1 MDLVISD
8 GDDSTADIV
17 LKDVTVN
24 ADGSFEVPNVD
35 VSSLKDGKLEVTAT
49 FTDSDGNVA
58 TATDGVAK
66 DTTYGEETD
75 EPADGITQPTVSIT
89 DNTGNNAELISGTE
103 KATISGN
110 IGETDAATVDL
121 VISDGDDSTADI
133 VLKDVTVNADGSFEV
148 PNVDVSSLKDGK
160 LEVTATFTDSDGNV
174 ATATDGVAKDTT
186 YGEET
191 DEPADGITQPTV
203 SITDNTGNNAEL
215 ISGTEKATIS
225 GNIGETDAATVDL
238 VISDGDDSTADIVL
252 KDVTVNADG
261 SFEVPNVDV
270 SSLKD
275 GKLEVTATFTD
286 SDGNVATA
294 TDGVAKDTTY
304 GEETDEPADGITQ
317 PTVSI
322 TDNTGNNAELIS
334 GTEKATISGNSVNRR
349 GDRGLGHQR
358 WRRQHRG
365 YRSERRNGECRR
377 QLRSANVDVSSLKD
391 GKLEVTATF
400 TDSDGNVATAT
411 DGVAKDTTYGEETDE
426 PADGIT
432 QPT

>member
-191 DEPADGITQPTV
+191 DEPADA
-203 SITDNTGNNAEL
+203 SRN
-215 ISGTEKATIS
+215 
-225 GNIGETDAATVDL
+225 
-238 VISDGDDSTADIVL
+238 
-252 KDVTVNADG
+252 
-261 SFEVPNVDV
+261 
-270 SSLKD
+270 
-275 GKLEVTATFTD
+275 
-286 SDGNVATA
+286 
-294 TDGVAKDTTY
+294 
-304 GEETDEPADGITQ
+304 
-317 PTVSI
+317 
-322 TDNTGNNAELIS
+322 
-334 GTEKATISGNSVNRR
+334 
-349 GDRGLGHQR
+349 QR
-358 WRRQHRG
+358 
-365 YRSERRNGECRR
+365 
-377 QLRSANVDVSSLKD
+377 
-391 GKLEVTATF
+391 
-400 TDSDGNVATAT
+400 
-411 DGVAKDTTYGEETDE
+411 
-426 PADGIT
+426 
-432 QPT
+432 